1 MLLLADF
8 CYNLVNESDDGLVH
22 FVSLVDSFD
31 HGSLRNLIST
41 CFDHDHF
48 LSGRSNGQVQ
58 IALLPLLLAGIDDE
72 LAIDHAYLGH
82 SAGTIKRNIR
92 NAGSDSSTDH
102 CYQLGTTLGIYAHYH
117 VVQGYVVTVIL
128 GEQGTHRSVDDT
140 AGQNS
145 VLACLALSLI
155 EAAGDLTHS
164 VHFLFVLYT
173 QREEIDTVSGLLGS
187 GCGTENSGITI
198 VHECTSV
205 CLLTYTVD
213 INHQR
218 SACKI
223 HLVTLIHKFLLSIV
237 RDFIFCV
244 PHGTLLSLYDIN
256 NLINISTVW
265 RITETTEKFMLFLPT
280 YPFQRSRGS
289 LPYRLLP
296 KSNDRVSV
304 ITYTEKAERRCN
316 RQTPL
321 TSQHYFLKPSFSINA
336 RYLSISFFFR

>member
-1 MLLLADF
+1 M
-8 CYNLVNESDDGLVH
+8 
-22 FVSLVDSFD
+22 SLVDSFD

-82 SAGTIKRNIR
+82 SAGAIERNIG
-92 NAGSDSSTDH
+92 NAGSDSCTDH
-102 CYQLGTTLGIYAHYH
+102 SHQLRTTLGIHAHYH
-117 VVQGYVVTVIL
+117 VVQGYIITVIL
-128 GEQGTHRSVDDT
+128 GEQGTHGSVDDT

-145 VLACLALSLI
+145 ILTCLSFSLV
-155 EAAGDLTHS
+155 ETAGDLTHS
-164 VHFLFVLYT
+164 VHLLFILYT